1 MAFQIKGK
9 KPKIQKI
16 HSILHSS
23 NSKNGSKAQSA
34 MEFIMS
40 HGWALVISLSVGFTL
55 WQLGIFS
62 MGSGTM
68 MASGFGQLN
77 PILSGFKTHDVEG
90 TSTGVLSMLFVN
102 AAGQDI
108 QVCDM
113 RVAPLGQDIAS
124 LGNEMTTAEYC
135 RGIAVTRDQEDYI
148 TLRAETDDCE
158 EVPDGFWETVNYV
171 IGNGDGGDDPPVGNA
186 QASIFPVLS
195 LIEYV
200 SADEPNS
207 PTDECHAE
215 PVETACLQ
223 VPAGEPVLLVAADSC
238 GTVGDL
244 GDIGGGKF
252 RYQVSITYKIPFASP
267 GGIEYF
273 DRKSTG
279 TISG

>member
-1 MAFQIKGK
+1 
-9 KPKIQKI
+9 
-16 HSILHSS
+16 
-23 NSKNGSKAQSA
+23 
-34 MEFIMS
+34 MEFIMT

-90 TSTGVLSMLFVN
+90 TPTGVLSMLFVN

-113 RVAPLGQDIAS
+113 RVAPTNQDLS
-124 LGNEMTTAEYC
+124 LDPSEVAEYC
-135 RGIAVTRDQEDYI
+135 RNIVVTREKDDYV
-148 TLRAETDDCE
+148 TLRREAEGCD
-158 EVPDGFWETVNYV
+158 EVPDEFWDTFTEL
-171 IGNGDGGDDPPVGNA
+171 IDPDNPFDPNTNTP
-186 QASIFPVLS
+186 QITSIFPILS
-195 LIEYV
+195 LVDYV
-200 SADEPNS
+200 SAAYNAPNDPDEDCNA
-207 PTDECHAE
+207 AE
-215 PVETACLQ
+215 VEDLCLS
-223 VPAGEPVLLVAADSC
+223 VPAGEPFLLVAADTC

-267 GGIEYF
+267 GGIEYYE
-273 DRKSTG
+273 RKSTG